1 MRLCRFAEGRLG
13 LVEGSQVK
21 DVTAALDVLPGYHYP
36 LPTYDVFIANL
47 DRVAARIREIA
58 PTAGSVPLE
67 GLRLL
72 SPVAN
77 PGKLVAAPVN
87 YQKHLDEAK
96 ADVQIHSNNPAHT
109 LTIHKAGLFLK
120 ANSSLVGAGEGI
132 ALRHLARRNDHEV
145 ELAVVIG
152 KRCNKVSK
160 EHALEYVAGYT
171 IGLDISIRGSEDRS
185 FRKSADSYMVLGPW
199 LVTADEIPNPGQL
212 DLWIQVNGQ
221 TKQSSN
227 TKYLILG
234 VAELIEMASLFYTLY
249 PGDVI
254 ITGTPE
260 GVGPI
265 EPGDTLLAYVE
276 KIGEMTVKV
285 GAAPGFEA
293 SGEVAAQPVAKA

>member
-36 LPTYDVFIANL
+36 LPTYDVLIANL
-47 DRVAARIREIA
+47 DRVMARIREIA
-58 PTAGSVPLE
+58 PKAGSVPLE
-67 GLRLL
+67 GLKLL

-96 ADVQIHSNNPAHT
+96 ADVQIHSNNPSHT

-120 ANSSLVGAGEGI
+120 ANSSVVGTGEGI

-160 EHALEYVAGYT
+160 EHALQYVAGYC
-171 IGLDISIRGSEDRS
+171 IGLDISIRGTEDRS

-199 LVTADEIPNPGQL
+199 LVTADEIPNPGEL

-265 EPGDTLLAYVE
+265 EPGDTLLAHVD
-276 KIGEMTVKV
+276 KIGEMTVNIS
-285 GAAPGFEA
+285 AAPGFEA
-293 SGEVAAQPVAKA
+293 PAESVYAPAQA

>member
-1 MRLCRFAEGRLG
+1 VRLCRFAEGRLG

-36 LPTYDVFIANL
+36 LPTYDVLIANL
-47 DRVAARIREIA
+47 DRVAARVREVA
-58 PTAGSVPLE
+58 PKAVPVPLE
-67 GLRLL
+67 GLKLL

-77 PGKLVAAPVN
+77 PGKLIAAPVN

-120 ANSSLVGAGEGI
+120 ANSSLAGAGEGV

-160 EHALEYVAGYT
+160 ERALEYVAGYT

-185 FRKSADSYMVLGPW
+185 FRKSADTYAILGPW
-199 LVTADEIPNPGQL
+199 LVTAGEIPNPGEL
-212 DLWIQVNGQ
+212 DLWIQVNGE

-234 VAELIEMASLFYTLY
+234 VPELIEMASLFYTLY

-254 ITGTPE
+254 FTGTPE

-265 EPGDTLLAYVE
+265 EPGDTLLAHVD
-276 KIGEMTVKV
+276 KIGEMTVNI

-293 SGEVAAQPVAKA
+293 PAESAHAPAQA

>member
-1 MRLCRFAEGRLG
+1 VRLCRFAEGRVG
-13 LVEGSQVK
+13 LVEGTRVK
-21 DVTAALDVLPGYHYP
+21 DVTAALDALPAYRYP
-36 LPTYDVFIANL
+36 LPEYDVLIANL

-58 PTAGSVPLE
+58 PSAGSVPLE
-67 GLRLL
+67 EVKLL

-77 PGKLVAAPVN
+77 PGKIVAAPVN

-96 ADVQIHSNNPAHT
+96 ADVQIHSHNPAHT

-120 ANSSLVGAGEGI
+120 ATSSLVGASEGI

-160 EHALEYVAGYT
+160 EHALEYVAGYS

-185 FRKSADSYMVLGPW
+185 FRKSADSYTVLGPW
-199 LVTADEIPNPGQL
+199 LVTADEIPNPGEL
-212 DLWIQVNGQ
+212 DLWIKVNGV

-234 VAELIEMASLFYTLY
+234 VPELIEMASAYYTLF

-276 KIGEMTVKV
+276 RVGEMTVKV
-285 GAAPGFEA
+285 GAAPGFEQA
-293 SGEVAAQPVAKA
+293 EQPVTAAQA